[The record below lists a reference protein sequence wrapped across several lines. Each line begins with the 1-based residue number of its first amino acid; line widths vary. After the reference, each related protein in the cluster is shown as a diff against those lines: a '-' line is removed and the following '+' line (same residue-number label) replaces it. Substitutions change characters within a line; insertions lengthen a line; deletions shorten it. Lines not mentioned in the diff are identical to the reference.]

1 MVSGAGRVATPNWA
15 FGPLGSRDSPPE
27 QGPWRTPVSTA
38 ADGAVN
44 ASCQYDGPVPSL
56 SALIRRAGRSS
67 KPEHGLKAVA
77 ELRREVE
84 ELERHHVHAACSE
97 GWTWSKIALALGVS
111 KQAAHK
117 KHAHAVRALI
127 QAEEAAEAVPSDA
140 RVVVTSEARD
150 AVRLARQ
157 EARVLGSRV
166 VGTEHLLLGVLH
178 AEGAPEVQL
187 LEGAGV
193 NLDAARACL
202 QPTMAEEDRAIA
214 VTATDTAAAA
224 AATGVSP
231 LARACLEQSLRE
243 TIRRGDSH
251 LGVEH
256 LVLALVS
263 RTDGGAA
270 RTLEQCGTSAET
282 IRGLLEVRAGR

>member
-1 MVSGAGRVATPNWA
+1 VG
-15 FGPLGSRDSPPE
+15 
-27 QGPWRTPVSTA
+27 
-38 ADGAVN
+38 DGAVN
-44 ASCQYDGPVPSL
+44 DGCRYDGPVGSL
-56 SALIRRAGRSS
+56 SGLIRRAGRSS
-67 KPEHGLKAVA
+67 TPEHGLKAVA
-77 ELRREVE
+77 DLRRELDD
-84 ELERHHVHAACSE
+84 LERHHVHHACSE

-117 KHAHAVRALI
+117 KHAKAVRALI

-140 RVVVTSEARD
+140 RVVVTAEARD
-150 AVRLARQ
+150 AVRFARN
-157 EARVLGSRV
+157 EARVMGNRV

-178 AEGAPEVQL
+178 ATDSPEVKV

-251 LGVEH
+251 LGLEH

-263 RTDGGAA
+263 RTEGGAA
-270 RTLEQCGTSAET
+270 RTLEQCGTSAEA
-282 IRGLLEVRAGR
+282 IRRLLEARAVT